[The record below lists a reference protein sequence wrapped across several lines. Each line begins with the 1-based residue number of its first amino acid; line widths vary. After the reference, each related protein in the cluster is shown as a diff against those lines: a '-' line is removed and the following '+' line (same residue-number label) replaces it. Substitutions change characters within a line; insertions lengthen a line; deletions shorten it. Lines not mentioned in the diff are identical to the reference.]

1 MSEHPRTIVLETS
14 KKDLEGG
21 GKEDRGSSS
30 TAHDDTEE
38 GYQTPTSEEHRIPPV
53 DLSRPPP
60 APKKRR
66 RRVTC
71 HRRSRAPPNAA
82 EAVDEIMIR
91 IKEELELF
99 FQSCDKQSRV
109 QSEPEPG
116 PITGPKKRRT
126 HDR

>member
-1 MSEHPRTIVLETS
+1 MSEHSRTIVLETS
-14 KKDLEGG
+14 KKELEGG
-21 GKEDRGSSS
+21 GGEEDIGSSS
-30 TAHDDTEE
+30 TARDTEE

-53 DLSRPPP
+53 DLSHPPP
-60 APKKRR
+60 PPRKRR

-71 HRRSRAPPNAA
+71 HRRSRAPNAA

-91 IKEELELF
+91 IKAELELF

-109 QSEPEPG
+109 QSEPG
-116 PITGPKKRRT
+116 PITGPKKRQT

>member
-1 MSEHPRTIVLETS
+1 MSENPGTIVLETS
-14 KKDLEGG
+14 RKDLEGG
-21 GKEDRGSSS
+21 GVEEDIGSSS
-30 TAHDDTEE
+30 TEE

-66 RRVTC
+66 RREIY
-71 HRRSRAPPNAA
+71 HRRSKAPN
-82 EAVDEIMIR
+82 AVDESVMIR
-91 IKEELELF
+91 IKAELELF

-109 QSEPEPG
+109 QSKPG

-126 HDR
+126 HDN